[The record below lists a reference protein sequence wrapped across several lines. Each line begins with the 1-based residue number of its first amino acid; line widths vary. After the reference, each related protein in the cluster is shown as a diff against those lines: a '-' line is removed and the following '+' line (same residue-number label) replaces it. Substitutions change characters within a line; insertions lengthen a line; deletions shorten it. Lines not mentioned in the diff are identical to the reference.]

1 MEVGHMYVDAADK
14 AAHQAVSLSPIAKSE
29 KLLYNNIEKKIE
41 IIDTEVA
48 KIKESIEDIK
58 DKLFDQDIKIEGLLD
73 QIDTILKYEF
83 NKESDK

>member
-1 MEVGHMYVDAADK
+1 MTITLDIIFWLFLFIIVFT
-14 AAHQAVSLSPIAKSE
+14 AVCIGWRF
-29 KLLYNNIEKKIE
+29 NDIEKKIE

>member
-1 MEVGHMYVDAADK
+1 MTITLDIIFWLFLFIIVFT
-14 AAHQAVSLSPIAKSE
+14 AVCIGCRF
-29 KLLYNNIEKKIE
+29 NDIEKKIE
-41 IIDTEVA
+41 IIDTEVS

-73 QIDTILKYEF
+73 KIDTILKYEF

>member
-1 MEVGHMYVDAADK
+1 MTITLDIIFWLLLFIIVFT
-14 AAHQAVSLSPIAKSE
+14 AVCIGWRF
-29 KLLYNNIEKKIE
+29 NDIEKKIE

-83 NKESDK
+83 NTERR